1 MSEKHLYDFGWDCGR
16 SGELEGLF
24 IATEAEVND
33 AIGKQVY
40 FGEVLG
46 KHSEVY
52 GNLEEG
58 DMTKIEVS
66 PETLAELE
74 DKFGYTVS
82 GYNPLSYLSEEEDD

>member
-1 MSEKHLYDFGWDCGR
+1 MSEKYLYKFEWDCGR

-24 IATEAEVND
+24 IATEPEVSE

-58 DMTKIEVS
+58 DVTKIKVS
-66 PETLAELE
+66 SSTLAELE
-74 DKFGYTVS
+74 EKFGYTIS
-82 GYNPLSYLSEEEDD
+82 GYNPLGYLSEEEDE